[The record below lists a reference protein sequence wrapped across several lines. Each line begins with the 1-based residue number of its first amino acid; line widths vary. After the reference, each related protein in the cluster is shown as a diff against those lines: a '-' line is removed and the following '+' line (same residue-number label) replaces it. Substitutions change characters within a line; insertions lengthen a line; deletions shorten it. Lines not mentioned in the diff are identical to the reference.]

1 MVVTLVVAVVV
12 VVGGILVI
20 CCVLFSV
27 DIRRG
32 LLLSRQ
38 GERGRLFRFVAA
50 VAGCVAVVV
59 VVTIV
64 VVSRR
69 RCADLI
75 VGRVAG
81 VVRCV

>member
-1 MVVTLVVAVVV
+1 MVVTLVVVVVAV

-50 VAGCVAVVV
+50 VVAGCVAVVV
-59 VVTIV
+59 VATV
-64 VVSRR
+64 V

-75 VGRVAG
+75 VGRVAC